1 MADIPVTAVKEYK
14 SNFRR
19 FGGVDFTSAPTQVAA
34 HRSPDACNMIANEK
48 FFPIKRPGYES
59 VRRYDAKVYGLHRL
73 VGDDENVHLFTH
85 AGKNLYYDED
95 MTPVYTDMAEDKSRS
110 FVMNGRLYILD
121 GATYLQV
128 SVSDGVCAAQP
139 AANNA
144 FVPTTSIA
152 RTSSGA
158 GTAFEAVN
166 LLTRRRKNSFAG
178 DGVSNTYI
186 LDFAPIESVEEVIVA
201 NEEVTEYTVD
211 LETGH
216 VIFSA
221 LPPNGNGVDNI
232 VITFTAGGDN
242 KSTIDKCR
250 VCGLFGGNNDTRV
263 FVSGNEEM
271 PNADWQ
277 SGLYDPTYFPDTGY
291 TKIGADT
298 SAIMGYARQ
307 YDTQIV
313 IKEGNGQDATQWL
326 RTFSLDSEN
335 RPKYA
340 VMQGAVG
347 DGAIGRDTFDVLG
360 DSPLF
365 LSPAGVCAVVGT
377 TVSQQRSVQNRSMLI
392 NKQLREEADET
403 ACAAAVG
410 NKYYLSCGGHMYVA
424 DGAQTYEDENG
435 NVQYEWYY
443 WTGIEPTAMIG
454 IEGQVWFGTQDGRLC
469 KLGMIDD
476 PDILDDD
483 GQAFSCWW
491 TTPQQSLNSLYRNKT
506 VRDVSYMLMPYSQ
519 SEYKVY
525 YRSDRR
531 DWTLMRQGS
540 LSMFDFNN
548 WDFNDFSFFC
558 SVTPIT
564 ERTRRKER
572 RAEVFQVQVRNDE
585 PGTQFGLLGIE
596 ITYRYA
602 RKTR

>member
-1 MADIPVTAVKEYK
+1 MGAISQTQEKQYTQSFV
-14 SNFRR
+14 R
-19 FGGVDFTSAPTQVAA
+19 FGGVDFTSVPTQVAA

-48 FFPIKRPGYES
+48 FFPVKRPGYA
-59 VRRYDAKVYGLHRL
+59 VMGQYDAPIYGLHRL
-73 VGDDENVHLFTH
+73 VGENETELFVH
-85 AGKNLYYDED
+85 AGRNLYRFGQDA
-95 MTPVYTDMAEDKSRS
+95 PVYADMAENTSRS
-110 FVMNGRLYILD
+110 FVMNGKLYILD
-121 GATYLQV
+121 GGTYLQV

-152 RTSSGA
+152 RTASGA

-166 LLTRRRKNSFAG
+166 LLTRKRKNSFAG

-186 LDFAPIESVEEVIVA
+186 LDFAPVESVEEVIVA
-201 NEEVTEYTVD
+201 NEEVTGYTVD
-211 LETGH
+211 LEKGH
-216 VIFSA
+216 VVFSA

-263 FVSGNEEM
+263 FLSGNAQM
-271 PNADWQ
+271 PNVDWC

-326 RTFSLDSEN
+326 RTFSLDEN
-335 RPKYA
+335 ARPVYA

-347 DGAIGRDTFDVLG
+347 DGAISMDTFATLG

-365 LSPAGVCAVVGT
+365 LSENGVCAVVGT
-377 TVSQQRSVQNRSMLI
+377 SVSQQRSVQNRSMLI
-392 NKQLREEADET
+392 GKRLKEEAD
-403 ACAAAVG
+403 AQAVGAAVG
-410 NKYYLSCGGHMYVA
+410 GKYYLSCGGHVYVA
-424 DGAQTYEDENG
+424 DGAQMYQSETGE
-435 NVQYEWYY
+435 VQYEWYY
-443 WTGIEPTAMIG
+443 WEGFAPSAMINLD
-454 IEGQVWFGTQDGRLC
+454 GQLWFGTKEGMVCRLGRLDEVDC
-469 KLGMIDD
+469 LT
-476 PDILDDD
+476 D
-483 GQAFSCWW
+483 GGAAFSCWW
-491 TTPQQSLNSLYRNKT
+491 TTPMLSLGSINHTKT
-506 VRDVSYMLMPYSQ
+506 VCEVGYMLMPYSQ
-519 SEYKVY
+519 AEYKVY
-525 YRSDRR
+525 YRSDRL

-540 LSMFDFNN
+540 LSLFDFEN
-548 WDFNDFSFFC
+548 FNFADLSFFC
-558 SVTPIT
+558 STAPIAQ
-564 ERTRRKER
+564 RTRRRER
-572 RAEVFQVQVRNDE
+572 RAEVFQVRIQNDAI
-585 PGTQFGLLGIE
+585 GTQLGLLGIE
-596 ITYRYA
+596 IAYRYA

>member
-48 FFPIKRPGYES
+48 FFPIKRPGYEA
-59 VRRYDAKVYGLHRL
+59 VRRYGAQVYGLHRL
-73 VGDDENVHLFTH
+73 VGDDESVHLLTH
-85 AGKNLYYDED
+85 AGKNLYFDEN
-95 MTPVYTDMAEDKSRS
+95 MTPVYTDMAENTSRS
-110 FVMNGRLYILD
+110 FVMNGKLYILD
-121 GATYLQV
+121 GGTYLQV
-128 SVSDGVCAAQP
+128 SVSDGVCEAAP
-139 AANNA
+139 AAEFA

-152 RTSSGA
+152 RTASGA

-166 LLTRRRKNSFAG
+166 LLTRKRKNSFAG

-186 LDFAPIESVEEVIVA
+186 LDFAPVESVQEVIVA
-201 NEEVTEYTVD
+201 NEAVTGYTVD
-211 LETGH
+211 LEKGH
-216 VIFSA
+216 VKFDA

-263 FVSGNEEM
+263 FVSGNEDA

-340 VMQGAVG
+340 VTQGAVG
-347 DGAIGRDTFDVLG
+347 DGAICRDTFDVLG

-403 ACAAAVG
+403 ACAVTVG

-454 IEGQVWFGTQDGRLC
+454 IEGQMWFGTKDGRLC
-469 KLGMIDD
+469 KLGLIDD

-483 GQAFSCWW
+483 GEAFSCWW

-540 LSMFDFNN
+540 LSMFDFDNF
-548 WDFNDFSFFC
+548 DFNDFSFFC